1 MVGYGQQQGRI
12 GTQAATESGDKELTD
27 DWAPGRGGDSSP
39 LGACPGESCREA
51 GRRRACGAEPVE
63 PTSVGWPW
71 WSVRGRDRGE
81 GVSWWWAWPRVT

>member
-1 MVGYGQQQGRI
+1 MGCGQQQGRI

-51 GRRRACGAEPVE
+51 GRRRACGADF
-63 PTSVGWPW
+63 
-71 WSVRGRDRGE
+71 GRLALV
-81 GVSWWWAWPRVT
+81 VSERERWG